1 MAQVVTD
8 QQEIN
13 MIIVYFIASFVIAC
27 FGSDR
32 RIGFFL
38 TLLACLSLS
47 PLIGLIIMLCS
58 ETDKS
63 YNERQEMYKY
73 FKNKNHPL

>member
-1 MAQVVTD
+1 
-8 QQEIN
+8 
-13 MIIVYFIASFVIAC
+13 MIILYIIASIVIAY

-38 TLLACLSLS
+38 TLLACLLLS

-58 ETDKS
+58 ETNQR
-63 YNERQEMYKY
+63 YAERQEMYKY
-73 FKNKNHPL
+73 FRNKNKGL